1 MRIILA
7 LACVAVLGGLGCGFK
22 SESVDLI
29 VHNGIILTQDFQN
42 SRAQAL
48 AVRGGRVIEVGADRA
63 ILNKY
68 RAAEYTDLR
77 SAVLMPGL
85 MDGHAHF
92 VGYADG
98 LLEANLVGT
107 ASWEEAVERLSEQQR
122 AWPSEWAVGR
132 GWDQND
138 WLT

>member
-29 VHNGIILTQDFQN
+29 VHNGIVLTQDFQN

-68 RAAEYTDLR
+68 RAAE
-77 SAVLMPGL
+77 
-85 MDGHAHF
+85 
-92 VGYADG
+92 
-98 LLEANLVGT
+98 
-107 ASWEEAVERLSEQQR
+107 
-122 AWPSEWAVGR
+122 
-132 GWDQND
+132 
-138 WLT
+138 